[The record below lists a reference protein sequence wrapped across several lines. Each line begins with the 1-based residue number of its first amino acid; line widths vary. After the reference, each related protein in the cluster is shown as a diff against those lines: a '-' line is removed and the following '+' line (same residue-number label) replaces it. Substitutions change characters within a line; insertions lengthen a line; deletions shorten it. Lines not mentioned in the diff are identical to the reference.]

1 MRTSTAVRAA
11 ALALTLLARSATA
24 QVPASGLT
32 RTLTVPAPPEADAP
46 APPIYLRKHMVTTLQ
61 FELSIRATTLSGPGA
76 EDVTVQQLGEDAV
89 VLRPSRSL
97 PEWRKPTLTVVAK
110 DGVKH
115 AFTLVMGE
123 TEMDVQVHIQRGQCR
138 ASEPEDLD
146 ALAAELLL
154 REPVRT
160 IRQLS
165 FRQDNKLVSTGGA
178 TLQVWGTFALSRLA
192 LVALHIEST
201 GEPFSFD
208 QARFENPAGRIQVL
222 GTRQDAEG
230 NISIVVKRPE
240 NEADGIPYSVEVSER
255 NGPRKLIAKVI
266 PWPAMADS
274 TPSQPLGTQGHP
286 EADPDGGVHNRELP
300 RP

>member
-11 ALALTLLARSATA
+11 ALALTLLARNSTA
-24 QVPASGLT
+24 QAPASGLT

-46 APPIYLRKHMVTTLQ
+46 SPPIYLRKHMVTTLQ
-61 FELSIRATTLSGPGA
+61 FELSLRTATLSGPGA
-76 EDVTVQQLGEDAV
+76 EDVTVQRLGEDAV

-97 PEWRKPTLTVVAK
+97 PEWRKPTLTVVAE

-115 AFTLVMGE
+115 AFTLVMDE
-123 TEMDVQVHIQRGQCR
+123 TEMDVQVHVQRGQCR
-138 ASEPEDLD
+138 TSEPEDLD

-165 FRQDNKLVSTGGA
+165 FRQDIKEVRVGEDKLQ
-178 TLQVWGTFALSRLA
+178 LWGTLPLSQLA
-192 LVALHIEST
+192 IVAFRIDSN
-201 GEPFSFD
+201 GEPFAFA
-208 QARFENPAGRIQVL
+208 QARFESSAGRIQVL

-240 NEADGIPYSVEVSER
+240 DQADGIPYSLEVSER
-255 NGPRKLIAKVI
+255 NGLRKLVAKVI
-266 PWPAMADS
+266 PWPAAQAS
-274 TPSQPLGTQGHP
+274 TTSQPLGSEGNP
-286 EADPDGGVHNRELP
+286 EADPDGRGRDGELSGP
-300 RP
+300 